1 MTDSQKYRLRGEIR
15 KAGIVVILAFLYYV
29 FVSLTGI
36 MIPCVFRKI
45 TGLLCPG
52 CGITHLCVDLAHL
65 RIREAF
71 YDNPACFVVLP
82 VLAVIVGRM
91 KWRYVREGSVRT
103 TRVENV
109 LLGMMVAG
117 LIVYGILRNVF
128 SFSGGF

>member
-1 MTDSQKYRLRGEIR
+1 
-15 KAGIVVILAFLYYV
+15 
-29 FVSLTGI
+29 

-91 KWRYVREGSVRT
+91 EWRYVREGSVRT